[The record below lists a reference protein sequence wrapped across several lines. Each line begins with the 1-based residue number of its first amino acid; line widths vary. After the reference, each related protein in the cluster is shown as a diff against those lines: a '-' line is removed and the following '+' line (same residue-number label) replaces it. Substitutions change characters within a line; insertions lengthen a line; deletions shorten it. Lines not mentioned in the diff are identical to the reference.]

1 MKEYILGLLEEEKY
15 IVEELLRIDNK
26 VQNTNYTYEYVYKTI
41 YNFNK
46 EKMDIKGKYMVITDG
61 ELSTVL
67 NILFNYS
74 DNILCLNINHKTV
87 GLYKWLVNRLNMYND
102 NIDIILD
109 IDNNYEL
116 YDKYDNFIIAGFD
129 EFVDG
134 TSEMY
139 DNKNIIKIILD

>member
-116 YDKYDNFIIAGFD
+116 YDEYDNFIIAGFD
-129 EFVDG
+129 EFVEG